1 MERGTWVLLQNCH
14 LSASWMPRLE
24 AFVEQYEPDMMHRD
38 YRLWLTSMP
47 SSAFPVSILQNSV
60 KMTQEP
66 PRGVRANLAASYM
79 GFSDAYFE
87 KQPKQTEFK
96 KLLYGTCFFHALLQ
110 VRPIYLTQR
119 VRHKEEIPIFQK
131 YGSP

>member
-1 MERGTWVLLQNCH
+1 M
-14 LSASWMPRLE
+14 E